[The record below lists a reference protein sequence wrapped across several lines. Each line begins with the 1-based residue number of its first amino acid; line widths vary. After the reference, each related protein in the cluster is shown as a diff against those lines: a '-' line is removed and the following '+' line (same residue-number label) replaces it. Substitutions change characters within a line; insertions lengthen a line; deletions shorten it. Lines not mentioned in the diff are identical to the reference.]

1 MNRIKELRLKNEW
14 LQKDLEEKLNLGRG
28 NISRYEKELI
38 SLSPDIISRLCD
50 IFGVTA
56 DYLLCRSDNPAPQ
69 VSPED
74 LALLQ
79 AYHASPAHI
88 QEAARAMLQVDAQPA
103 AAASPEARAAG

>member
-1 MNRIKELRLKNEW
+1 MNRIKDLRDKKQMN
-14 LQKDLEEKLNLGRG
+14 QKDLAKMMNCTDVT
-28 NISRYEKELI
+28 ISRYESGSREI
-38 SLSPDIISRLCD
+38 DSDTISRLCD

-69 VSPED
+69 ISPED

-88 QEAARAMLQVDAQPA
+88 QAAARSMLQVDAQPA